1 MFSHPPPRFCPKES
15 QYMGE
20 ENYLKTF
27 GFGWDP
33 PAFWQMSERK
43 QLFFWMFS
51 PYSSVQFTLHPA
63 DPRHGATYHETKAKG
78 GDGSPR
84 KSQQQQ
90 VIQAV
95 QIVK

>member
-1 MFSHPPPRFCPKES
+1 MKTNTNTNTNTNTKQIQIQIQINLFQPPVHSIPNCTP
-15 QYMGE
+15 
-20 ENYLKTF
+20 L
-27 GFGWDP
+27 
-33 PAFWQMSERK
+33 
-43 QLFFWMFS
+43 